1 MTLQNLLNTGQ
12 LAEHE
17 TDAGQ
22 VRKMLESA
30 SRSIDDART
39 ATISAETR
47 LDAAYRAIM
56 QISMVALWANGYRPV
71 KSSPGHHMI
80 MIQSLPIS
88 VGLQRDRMLLLDT
101 FRVKRNAIDYSGE
114 AVDAVSVESCIAA
127 AEQLL
132 NHLRSWLKQRRPELI
147 LEKV

>member
-17 TDAGQ
+17 TDAIQ
-22 VRKMLESA
+22 VRQMLESV
-30 SRSIDDART
+30 RRNIDDAKSE
-39 ATISAETR
+39 TISAETR

-56 QISMVALWANGYRPV
+56 QTSMVALWANGYRPV

-88 VGLQRDRMLLLDT
+88 IGLERDRMLLLDT

-114 AVDAVSVESCIAA
+114 AVDAVSVESCIAT

-132 NHLRSWLKQRRPELI
+132 GLLRNWLSQHRPELT
-147 LEKV
+147 

>member
-1 MTLQNLLNTGQ
+1 MPMTLQNLRNTGQ

-17 TDAGQ
+17 TDAVQ
-22 VRKMLESA
+22 VRQMLDSV
-30 SRSIDDART
+30 RRNIDDART
-39 ATISAETR
+39 ETISAETR
-47 LDAAYRAIM
+47 LAAAYRAIM
-56 QISMVALWANGYRPV
+56 QTSMVALWANGYRPV

-88 VGLQRDRMLLLDT
+88 IGLETDRMLLLDT

-127 AEQLL
+127 AERLMERL
-132 NHLRSWLKQRRPELI
+132 YRWLKRHRPELI
-147 LEKV
+147 